1 MDAIGC
7 NDDPLQ
13 AAMALVRNNLAKMNS
28 FEETASFLL
37 PHCPVAKKRTS
48 GSKRNIANISDLSA
62 SDEKEPDKKQFSGKS
77 PKKGIGK
84 SGVHFRFYGLEEYK
98 KLSKAQKEEL
108 KEHRDIMES
117 VGKGR
122 NLGKGPPNPKSSK
135 QISSTIASQVAKQV
149 KEKMKAIESE
159 AKSEEQLK
167 DYLIALVSAEKT
179 STKKV
184 NASAAN
190 ALPPAPAA
198 AAPKA
203 PMVTL
208 QQIIKRLDKN

>member
-135 QISSTIASQVAKQV
+135 QISSTIASQIRFFQIKVVIPRAQAQ
-149 KEKMKAIESE
+149 EDQS
-159 AKSEEQLK
+159 S
-167 DYLIALVSAEKT
+167 VSGRST
-179 STKKV
+179 STILAVFYNQKERC
-184 NASAAN
+184 ATQYQAEATYQCTC
-190 ALPPAPAA
+190 LWPRRYHELPAP
-198 AAPKA
+198 
-203 PMVTL
+203 
-208 QQIIKRLDKN
+208 